1 MGAVFGDAVSGGFSG
16 VSSGFG
22 GVSAAFVSGGAASGR
37 GASATGTGFSCARRA
52 ALSLLALSSGDSGHN
67 HSANNTAPIAIGTI
81 SNQAGIRHRLAL
93 CAGGDRFAAS
103 CAAPSKRP
111 GDAPRLSRSFNILLM
126 TLIGCVP

>member
-1 MGAVFGDAVSGGFSG
+1 MGAAFGDGVSATFGG